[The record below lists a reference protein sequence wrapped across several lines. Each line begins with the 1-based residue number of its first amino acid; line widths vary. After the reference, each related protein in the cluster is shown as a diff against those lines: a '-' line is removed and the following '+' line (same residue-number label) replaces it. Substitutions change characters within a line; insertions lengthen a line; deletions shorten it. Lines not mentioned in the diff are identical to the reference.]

1 MNRGKP
7 QKADGSVSE
16 ISNLRVALPLLF
28 LTAMTRLSLLAI
40 LALAACDGGDGGVG
54 PDAGA
59 DAAPE
64 LGQGSLAR
72 GPLVV
77 NELSAKPGPGAAD
90 WLEILNRTDEA
101 IDLCDYF
108 VTGSLDR
115 LDHYH
120 HLAAAPPPALCEPTL
135 LGAGEYKVIFADDDV
150 SAGPDHAP
158 FKLGEADE
166 AHIVSVRGEAVDSLI
181 FLFPSDASGLSLAR
195 MPDGEGLFWVGQPS
209 SGSENE
215 GEAP

>member
-1 MNRGKP
+1 M
-7 QKADGSVSE
+7 A
-16 ISNLRVALPLLF
+16 LRLLPA
-28 LTAMTRLSLLAI
+28 TAMTRLSTLAI
-40 LALAACDGGDGGVG
+40 LALAACDGGEGGVG
-54 PDAGA
+54 PDAGT
-59 DAAPE
+59 DAALE
-64 LGQGSLAR
+64 QGQGSLAR

-90 WLEILNRTDEA
+90 WLEILNRGGEA

-108 VTGSLDR
+108 VTDSLDR

-120 HLAAAPPPALCEPTL
+120 HLAASPPPALCEPTL
-135 LGAGEYKVIFADDDV
+135 LAPGEYKVIYADDDV

-181 FLFPSDASGLSLAR
+181 FLFPADASGLSLAR
-195 MPDGEGLFWVGQPS
+195 VPDGEGLFWVGQPS
-209 SGSENE
+209 PGSENE
-215 GEAP
+215 GETP